1 MMFLNV
7 KIVICG
13 TRKDEEKNEE
23 MLDGQKFGQGV
34 KALFTID
41 DYKYVAENTVIRN
54 VVEEMRNIQ
63 EEQKS
68 KTLDTEQRD

>member
-13 TRKDEEKNEE
+13 TRKDEEKSEE

-54 VVEEMRNIQ
+54 VVEEMKNIQ

>member
-1 MMFLNV
+1 
-7 KIVICG
+7 
-13 TRKDEEKNEE
+13 